1 MHRFC
6 IDLMLLLCNQGA
18 LSDRIMCGCVTPLE
32 YTYSV
37 CGGGRITMGWIGREV
52 RIGCIILI
60 AFTVILLQPLKIY

>member
-1 MHRFC
+1 
-6 IDLMLLLCNQGA
+6 
-18 LSDRIMCGCVTPLE
+18 MCGCVTPLE

-52 RIGCIILI
+52 RIGCIMLI